1 MKIKKYKPYNF
12 NEDEKENLQKDIKSM
27 QNQISSLR
35 DKMSKEGISIEDKQK
50 IKNQINSIE
59 NKITKKKVQS
69 KDITEKGK

>member
-1 MKIKKYKPYNF
+1 MEERYKQYF
-12 NEDEKENLQKDIKSM
+12 KEDEKENIQADIKSM

-59 NKITKKKVQS
+59 NKITKRKVQL
-69 KDITEKGK
+69 KDLSDKGK